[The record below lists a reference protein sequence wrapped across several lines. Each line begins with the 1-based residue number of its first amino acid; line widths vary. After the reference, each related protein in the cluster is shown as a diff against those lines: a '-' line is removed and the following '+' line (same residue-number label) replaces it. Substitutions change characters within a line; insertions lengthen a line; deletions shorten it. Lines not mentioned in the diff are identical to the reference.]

1 MLNTTS
7 ASSLGRELY
16 HAIWKLV
23 AENFFDTSRL
33 SDWASWEHRFDD
45 QIVDEESALHF
56 ADEMLESLKDEFT
69 RRQLP
74 PIAQTATVDA
84 APSTTAAPAV
94 TEEDQ
99 PVTAV
104 LSPSKI
110 GYIRIDTFDRDD
122 IVELVEAG
130 VAKLKGCEGVILDL
144 RNNVGGGVEK
154 ALECC
159 THFLVDGL
167 LATLKFRE
175 DGGLRV
181 REYLLN
187 GTQFFWKDVFP
198 NGSEKTN
205 LLTRHAPS
213 LAMKPIVVL
222 MNRRTMSAAEVMIVT
237 VVQNGFP
244 GLVTM
249 VGSSPT
255 PGKGIGQVDFEV
267 LDGKYKIRI
276 TVCHWF
282 APGGEWLGDFGQTAS
297 NGIDPDTLVPNDR
310 GPEALEVAAKELR
323 KMLGR
328 PEPAE

>member
-16 HAIWKLV
+16 HDTWKLV
-23 AENFFDTSRL
+23 AENFFDKSRL
-33 SDWASWEHRFDD
+33 TDWASWQHRYDE
-45 QIVDEESALHF
+45 QIVDEESALRF
-56 ADEMLESLKDEFT
+56 VDEMLASLKDEFT
-69 RRQLP
+69 QRKVP
-74 PIAQTATVDA
+74 SIAPTA
-84 APSTTAAPAV
+84 APSPVTLSSETA
-94 TEEDQ
+94 TEEQ
-99 PVTAV
+99 PAVTAV

-110 GYIRIDTFDRDD
+110 GYIRIDTFDRED

-167 LATLKFRE
+167 LATLKFRHE
-175 DGGLRV
+175 GGLRV

-187 GTQFFWKDVFP
+187 GNQFFWKDELP
-198 NGSEKTN
+198 DGSEKTK

-213 LAMKPIVVL
+213 LALKPIVLL

-237 VVQNGFP
+237 LVQNGFP
-244 GLVTM
+244 GMVTM
-249 VGSSPT
+249 VGSAAT
-255 PGKGIGQVDFEV
+255 PGKGIGQMDFEV
-267 LDGKYKIRI
+267 LGGKYTVRI

-282 APGGEWLGDFGQTAS
+282 APGGEWLGDFGQTVS
-297 NGIDPDTLVPNDR
+297 NGIEPDTLVPNDR
-310 GPEALEVAAKELR
+310 GPEALEVAAKALR

-328 PEPAE
+328 EEPAQ